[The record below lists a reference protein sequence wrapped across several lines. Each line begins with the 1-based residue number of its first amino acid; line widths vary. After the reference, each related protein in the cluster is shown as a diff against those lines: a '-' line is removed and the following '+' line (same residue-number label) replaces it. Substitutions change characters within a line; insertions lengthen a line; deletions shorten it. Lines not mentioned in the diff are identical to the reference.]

1 MNNPQSNDHHHSQAN
16 PFIIPFFLIL
26 AFAVIEFAGGI
37 WTQSLALLGDAWHMF
52 SDVFALALAWY
63 ASTQAQKIQSKKHAS
78 GQSHIEIRASIIN
91 VALMFIV
98 VIWIVFEAIERLK
111 NPPDITCGYV
121 MLIAFVGLVV
131 NVVVAQRLHHQ
142 AHHHGGKD
150 DLNHRAALLHVL
162 GDLLGSVAALLAG
175 AVIYFTGWLAA
186 DPILSL
192 FISAL
197 IFVVTLKLANDIRLT
212 LKHGISKHGD
222 SKHHSSHDHH

>member
-1 MNNPQSNDHHHSQAN
+1 LNNPQPDDHNHSHGN
-16 PFIIPFFLIL
+16 PFAIPFFLIL
-26 AFAVIEFAGGI
+26 AFAVIEFAGGV

-91 VALMFIV
+91 VALMFAV
-98 VIWIVFEAIERLK
+98 VIWIVFEAIQRLK
-111 NPPDITCGYV
+111 NPPSIAGGYV

-142 AHHHGGKD
+142 ANHHGGKD
-150 DLNHRAALLHVL
+150 NLNHRAALLHVL

-197 IFVVTLKLANDIRLT
+197 IFAVTLKLANDIRLT
-212 LKHGISKHGD
+212 LKYGVAKSN
-222 SKHHSSHDHH
+222 SSHDHHH